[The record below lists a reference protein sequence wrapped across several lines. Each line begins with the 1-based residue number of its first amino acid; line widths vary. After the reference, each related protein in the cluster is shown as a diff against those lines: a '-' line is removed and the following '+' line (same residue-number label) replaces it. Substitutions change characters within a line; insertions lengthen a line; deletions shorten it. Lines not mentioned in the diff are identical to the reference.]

1 MAVDVRAE
9 SPRGQRG
16 RAEASPP
23 GRDFPPRL
31 ALYANVATDCPGR
44 GDRVP
49 AAPKLPPVTMKD
61 VSAAIVITLALLG
74 VGIVVDQLFRL
85 RKWLKNPPSGR
96 NSREPPDGDM

>member
-1 MAVDVRAE
+1 
-9 SPRGQRG
+9 
-16 RAEASPP
+16 
-23 GRDFPPRL
+23 
-31 ALYANVATDCPGR
+31 
-44 GDRVP
+44 
-49 AAPKLPPVTMKD
+49 MKD